1 MPPIEKTKRVVI
13 ADFTKGLR
21 QISNPLVLPP
31 GFAVDLNNVN
41 FHEAPALAT
50 RNGRTAFDASDP
62 DTTPAGLFQFRM
74 QNGRYI
80 FLRAIAETGNVD
92 YHDGS
97 TWQTLGQMTATLPV
111 YGVSFPSQDYFI
123 FGDGVLMK
131 KYDGTTWADLG
142 GTPPALTCLEVYLN
156 RLWGVTALTKLQW
169 CKTGNPE
176 DWSGTDDAGYMMV
189 DNAGGDAITAIKA
202 YRGYLFVWTQTSMF
216 VMFGDDVSN
225 FSLVQIPEGKGC
237 YSHFSVVDI
246 DGLLCW
252 YGPEGIIQYRYGATP
267 RVISRDR
274 INEIIGDV
282 DVNETSQI
290 CAGTDGIQYRLS
302 LPGVTTDREIIY
314 DPRYDA
320 LTQAEGETYHRYLL
334 WRRP

>member
-1 MPPIEKTKRVVI
+1 MPPIEKTKRVII
-13 ADFTKGLR
+13 ADFSKGLR

-31 GFAVDLNNVN
+31 GYAVDLNNVN

-50 RNGRTAFDASDP
+50 RLGRTAFDADP
-62 DTTPAGLFQFRM
+62 ADTGAGAFQFRM

-80 FLRAIAETGNVD
+80 LLRALASTGNVD

-97 TWQTLGQMTATLPV
+97 AWVNLGTMTASLPV
-111 YGVSFPSQDYFI
+111 YGVSFPSRDWFL

-131 KYDGTTWADLG
+131 KYDGTTLAVLG
-142 GTPPALTCLEVYLN
+142 GTPPALTCLEVHLN
-156 RLWGVTALTKLQW
+156 KLWGVHELTRLRGS
-169 CKTGNPE
+169 KTGNPE
-176 DWSGTDDAGYMMV
+176 DWSGTDDAASIYV
-189 DNAGGDAITAIKA
+189 DNAGGDSVTAIKS
-202 YRGYLFVWTQTSMF
+202 YRGYMFLWTQTSMY
-216 VMFGDDVSN
+216 VLFGDSPTN

-246 DGLLCW
+246 DGLLYW

-274 INEIIGDV
+274 INGIIGDV

-302 LPGVTTDREIIY
+302 LPSVTTDREIIY

-320 LTQAEGETYHRYLL
+320 LAQNEGETYHRYLH